1 MVRSHPLTARR
12 FRLPSGVLTAILL
25 AVLLFLAA
33 QLVVARIRLL
43 RDDWRYGR
51 PRTMQLTAYV
61 GHEEPPGR
69 PTQLIALNL
78 SRQVAVIEIPG
89 GDVTKTRTLLG
100 PYLFGADEDLTP
112 VRITLALINGDKE
125 PDLVV
130 SIKEEEIIY
139 INDSGAFRL
148 INDAERATLEPG
160 G

>member
-1 MVRSHPLTARR
+1 MIHSRPLATRR
-12 FRLPSGVLTAILL
+12 FSPDGLFVAILL
-25 AVLLFLAA
+25 AIILFFAA
-33 QLVVARIRLL
+33 QLLVARLRLL

-78 SRQVAVIEIPG
+78 NRQVAVFEIPG
-89 GDVTKTRTLLG
+89 GDVTKTRTLTG

-112 VRITLALINGDKE
+112 VKITLALINGDKE

-130 SIKEEEIIY
+130 SIKSEEVIY
-139 INDSGAFRL
+139 INEGGSFRL
-148 INDAERATLEPG
+148 INDAERAAMEATP
-160 G
+160 

>member
-1 MVRSHPLTARR
+1 MIHSRPLPARR
-12 FRLPSGVLTAILL
+12 FSPDGLFV
-25 AVLLFLAA
+25 AVLLAIILFFAA
-33 QLVVARIRLL
+33 QLLVARIRLL

-78 SRQVAVIEIPG
+78 ARQVVVIEIPG
-89 GDVTKTRTLLG
+89 GDVSKTRTLTG
-100 PYLFGADEDLTP
+100 PYLFGAGEDLTP
-112 VRITLALINGDKE
+112 VHITLALINGDKE

-139 INDSGAFRL
+139 INDSGNFRL
-148 INDAERATLEPG
+148 ITDAERATLGNG